1 MRVLVLGASG
11 MLGSAIFRF
20 FSISPGYEVFGS
32 LRSSSVL
39 RFFPKILQP
48 LLSVI
53 GDIEDLAEV
62 NKLIAEVKPE
72 VVINCIGLV
81 KHLVNDKE
89 PLQAIDVNAAFPHRL
104 ASLCEQYSCR
114 LIHMGTD
121 CVFSG
126 EKGMYTELDKS
137 DASDLYG
144 RSKYLGEVDCLH
156 AITLRTSIIGHELN
170 SSSSLIDWFLTQE
183 TSIKGY
189 KKAIFSGLPTVELAR
204 IIRDYVIPHP
214 HLRGVY
220 NVSAVAITKYDLLSL
235 VANVYNKK
243 IEIYPDDQVNINRS
257 LDSSKF
263 CAATGYVA
271 PSWSELIQLMHANK

>member
-1 MRVLVLGASG
+1 MKIYILGIIG
-11 MLGSAIFRF
+11 MLGSELFINFIKNKNFIVKGSTRKSSLKF
-20 FSISPGYEVFGS
+20 FQKYKRNIDYNV
-32 LRSSSVL
+32 SVNDIEKIKKNIL
-39 RFFPKILQP
+39 RF
-48 LLSVI
+48 
-53 GDIEDLAEV
+53 
-62 NKLIAEVKPE
+62 KPHC
-72 VVINCIGLV
+72 VINCVGSIKQKIGIV
-81 KHLVNDKE
+81 KNYKKIFYTNSV
-89 PLQAIDVNAAFPHRL
+89 FPHKI
-104 ASLCEQYSCR
+104 YSIIKSTNIK
-114 LIHMGTD
+114 LIHFSTD
-121 CVFSG
+121 CVFNG
-126 EKGMYTELDKS
+126 VKGNYSEEDHLSANDI
-137 DASDLYG
+137 YG
-144 RSKYLGEVDCLH
+144 LSKYLGELKYPNTFT
-156 AITLRTSIIGHELN
+156 IRTSIIGHELN

-263 CAATGYVA
+263 CAATGYVV
-271 PSWSELIQLMHANK
+271 PSWPELIKLMHANK